1 MSHRRPMV
9 LVIIAAIVVV
19 FGYSFFINSGP

>member
-1 MSHRRPMV
+1 MSHRRHMV

-19 FGYSFFINSGP
+19 FGYSFFINAGP